1 MMMKSKRVKQKTKE
15 QLHDE
20 IMHLFIGQEIE
31 ITLITLIET
40 LVGVAE
46 YVNLS
51 NSDLLRLILDEQK
64 IYEEMR
70 SKND

>member
-1 MMMKSKRVKQKTKE
+1 MIMTKKIKQKTKE

-20 IMHLFIGQEIE
+20 IMQLFIGQEIE
-31 ITLITLIET
+31 ITMISLIET

-70 SKND
+70 LEND

>member
-1 MMMKSKRVKQKTKE
+1 MTKKIKQKTKE

-20 IMHLFIGQEIE
+20 IMQLFIGQEIE
-31 ITLITLIET
+31 ITMISLIET

-70 SKND
+70 LEND

>member
-1 MMMKSKRVKQKTKE
+1 MTMTKKIKQKTKE

-20 IMHLFIGQEIE
+20 IMQLFIGQEIE
-31 ITLITLIET
+31 ITMISLIET

-70 SKND
+70 LEND